1 MLTVRLLGVQKKP
14 PVGTPGSSAYEQ
26 GFDVRVET
34 RTQLQAYRVALVWTP
49 NGWQGVTYT
58 ECRLA
63 ETRADSDIWSG
74 GISYF
79 TTPPTTFFYALVAA
93 GPEGLSWDNNGGW
106 NYSI

>member
-1 MLTVRLLGVQKKP
+1 MLTVRLLSSQKKP
-14 PVGTPGSSAYEQ
+14 PTGTPGSSAYEQ
-26 GFDVRVET
+26 GFDVRTET
-34 RTQLQAYRVALVWTP
+34 RTGLQAYRVALVWTP
-49 NGWQGVTYT
+49 NGWQSVNYT

-93 GPEGLSWDNNGGW
+93 GPDGLSWDNNAGW